1 MELPPTA
8 ILLRPLGR
16 LTDAPKL
23 RLLLSIRTG
32 SSSGNNVLQT
42 DEKTISSTFIA
53 FFCAF
58 FCVSEDLED
67 SEEESEG
74 SLCKEKY

>member
-42 DEKTISSTFIA
+42 DEKTVSSTFIA
-53 FFCAF
+53 FFC
-58 FCVSEDLED
+58 VSEDPED